1 MWPFFGANQFH
12 SPYSSRVDRCVHCD
26 LEYQPQSNNSNQPL
40 FQPVKDKRRFSVYYR
55 GLPLVTDLEDVELF
69 CARVKNADC
78 SVDAVDDLL
87 WIQFLNDVFD
97 VNRVRKENGE

>member
-1 MWPFFGANQFH
+1 MT
-12 SPYSSRVDRCVHCD
+12 RED
-26 LEYQPQSNNSNQPL
+26 
-40 FQPVKDKRRFSVYYR
+40 FSVYYS

-69 CARVKNADC
+69 WARVKNVDC

-97 VNRVRKENGE
+97 VNWVRKENGEQFVVL